1 MFRCTGGSG
10 GLNDV
15 ARDGRLTYSAL
26 MRVAFKEWAV
36 VVDALGSGVQA
47 VILRKGGISEGRR
60 GFQVEHAEFFLF
72 PTMFHQQRESVL
84 PTAQAA
90 FDATALLPDPAKVRL
105 DFFAHVV
112 SWRRLDSLPAV
123 ERLRGQH
130 IWRDE
135 VIAQRFDWGQEKNI
149 YALAVRVF
157 RLPAPVELLVLPSYA
172 GCKSWV
178 DLEQEISTEA
188 ATPVLSK
195 EVFNEKLN
203 QFHAALDAEAGPD
216 NGSPAP

>member
-1 MFRCTGGSG
+1 MH
-10 GLNDV
+10 
-15 ARDGRLTYSAL
+15 
-26 MRVAFKEWAV
+26 VAFKEWAV
-36 VVDALGSGVQA
+36 IVDALGSGRQI

-72 PTMFHQQRESVL
+72 PTLVHQQRDSVL
-84 PTAQAA
+84 PPAQAH
-90 FDATALLPDPAKVRL
+90 FDAEGALQADATRVRL
-105 DFFAHVV
+105 QYFAHVV
-112 SWRRLDSLPAV
+112 SWRRLDSLLAV

-135 VIAQRFDWGQEKNI
+135 VVAKRFEWGKERNI

-157 RLPAPVELLVLPSYA
+157 QLPAPFELPVLPAFA
-172 GCKSWV
+172 GCKSWI

-195 EVFNEKLN
+195 EAFNEKLN
-203 QFHAALDAEAGPD
+203 QFHAALDTEGIASSGLPP
-216 NGSPAP
+216 S